1 MPLKDFAEFLEPLT
15 PVYRGK
21 PYPLPPVGVKDAVPL
36 MHTLEQ
42 ESDFAVSDEEF
53 ERILLGDQL
62 EQMRADNVP
71 AVFVRHALTCALVD
85 FSHGREAAEARYAA
99 GPDLPKA
106 VPPQSGPAEQ
116 QPSNRTEEAAP
127 ARPGSASSTKTSRPS
142 SAPKAQGRATRS
154 SGTRSSSS
162 GRSSKPASTPSSE
175 STS

>member
-1 MPLKDFAEFLEPLT
+1 MPLKDFAEFLVPLT

-21 PYPLPPVGVKDAVPL
+21 AYPLPPVGVKDAVPL
-36 MHTLEQ
+36 MHTLEK

-85 FSHGREAAEARYAA
+85 FTHGREAAEARYVEGPEVPKAPA
-99 GPDLPKA
+99 GPTAPEE
-106 VPPQSGPAEQ
+106 S
-116 QPSNRTEEAAP
+116 QPSTSTDEASGTPSP
-127 ARPGSASSTKTSRPS
+127 ASTTGTTTSPKTSRP
-142 SAPKAQGRATRS
+142 KTTTRS

-162 GRSSKPASTPSSE
+162 GRSSKRASTPSSG